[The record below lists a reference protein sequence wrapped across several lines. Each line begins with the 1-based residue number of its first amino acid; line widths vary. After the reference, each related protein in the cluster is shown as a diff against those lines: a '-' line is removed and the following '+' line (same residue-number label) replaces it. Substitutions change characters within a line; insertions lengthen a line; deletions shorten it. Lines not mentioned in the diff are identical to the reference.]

1 MPAVLPHL
9 SPSSTRRLQRLI
21 SAVVIALGL
30 SVPAVAQQSSVPA
43 KTEKPKA
50 ADKPA
55 SKPAPKPAAK
65 AEAAKDA
72 KESAASPAESTI
84 DPGPNENS
92 TATPNEPSLPVP
104 RFVSFRTDPVNLR
117 TGPGVRYPVEW
128 IYMRRRLPVEI
139 IAEFETWRQIRD
151 VDGAEG
157 WVHQSMLSGRRTGM
171 IKGQAQALRKTNADQ
186 SDTLAMLEP
195 GVVIDVQ
202 RCPGESPFCRVEV
215 NGMQGWLK
223 RDQFWG
229 VYPQE
234 KIE

>member
-1 MPAVLPHL
+1 MHAVPSNPSAL
-9 SPSSTRRLQRLI
+9 SRNPLLH
-21 SAVVIALGL
+21 VLGVMVIGL
-30 SVPAVAQQSSVPA
+30 SLAAPVAAQQPSAPA
-43 KTEKPKA
+43 KTEKPVA
-50 ADKPA
+50 
-55 SKPAPKPAAK
+55 KPAPKPAVKPEVAK
-65 AEAAKDA
+65 DSKAVQPKTADSAAEA
-72 KESAASPAESTI
+72 
-84 DPGPNENS
+84 GPNENS
-92 TATPNEPSLPVP
+92 TAASSEPSLPLP

-171 IKGQAQALRKTNADQ
+171 IKEKPQALRKTNADQ
-186 SDTLAMLEP
+186 SETLAMLEP

-202 RCPGESPFCRVEV
+202 RCPGESPFCRVEI

-229 VYPQE
+229 VYAQE